1 MATLRVF
8 PERIV
13 SNIRALSSYLA
24 QYDIQWT
31 LVAKVLG
38 GDDDVLRSLLDDE
51 ALEGVH
57 SIADAR
63 VSGLKTMKEIRP
75 EVRTMYLKPPA
86 ISLAEEVVR
95 YADVSLNSS
104 RTTIRAL
111 DREARRQGKT
121 HDVIVMIEMGELR
134 EGVIRDNV
142 LSFYSEVFDL
152 PNINVL
158 GIGTNLGCMYGVEP
172 NYDKLIQLS
181 LFKQLIEARFDHPL
195 PLVSGSSS
203 IALPFVGTEKLPA
216 GVNHL
221 RIGEAAFFGT
231 SPLYNEPFRDLSTDT
246 FAFAADVIETAEK
259 DTLPDGTINDA
270 AIGQVAAPAGAS
282 GRMQRCIV
290 DFGMMDVDADN
301 VSPLDEDVTFAGTTS
316 DMTVYDITRSSELY
330 RVGDALRFRPNYMAV
345 ARLMHSKY
353 ISTEV
358 IEPEHSARMHALAV

>member
-8 PERIV
+8 PERII
-13 SNIRALSSYLA
+13 SNIRSLSRFLA
-24 QYDIQWT
+24 EHDIEWT

-38 GDDDVLRSLLDDE
+38 GDEDVLRSLLVDD

-75 EVRTMYLKPPA
+75 DVRTMYLKPPA
-86 ISLAEEVVR
+86 VSLAEEVVR
-95 YADVSLNSS
+95 YADVSLNTS

-111 DREARRQGKT
+111 NQEAERQGKT

-134 EGVIRDNV
+134 EGVVRDGV

-152 PNINVL
+152 PNINVI

-181 LFKQLIEARFDHPL
+181 LFEQLIEAKFDHPL

-203 IALPFVGTEKLPA
+203 IALPLVGTEKLPK
-216 GVNHL
+216 GINHL

-231 SPLYNEPFRDLSTDT
+231 SPLYNQPFGNLATDT
-246 FAFAADVIETAEK
+246 FAFTGDVIETAEK
-259 DTLPDGTINDA
+259 DTAPDGTINAA
-270 AIGQVAAPAGAS
+270 AIGQVADAIEG

-301 VSPLDEDVTFAGTTS
+301 IAPLDEDVTFAGTTS
-316 DMTVYDITRSSELY
+316 DMTVYDITRSSEHY

-353 ISTEV
+353 IGTE
-358 IEPEHSARMHALAV
+358 IMERPSMKAVAI